1 MWLYI
6 LRAQYQ
12 YFYTQPISLQLAR
25 LFSLF
30 SFFSFCFPA
39 FSHRFQEYIFRA
51 GYREGMESGKEASL
65 QQGFNEG
72 FIFGASVSREWA
84 KLRGVLSALMLFAS
98 SNYVQDPHPNITNEI
113 TELLAVVC
121 QMEKEALSAQTMQD
135 PILDQMNPQG
145 QCSLKSSET
154 GGASL
159 THHKVGTMNRTV
171 NEHELLAA
179 FEMLGTQDGITNGI
193 IKDLRSRCKQSKDSE
208 GEGCSQD
215 SVMPEK
221 SFNCN
226 QPLVETSKIKR
237 NDMEHLWTKIVSLAD
252 RIGVNKQ
259 KTLDL
264 KNI

>member
-1 MWLYI
+1 
-6 LRAQYQ
+6 
-12 YFYTQPISLQLAR
+12 
-25 LFSLF
+25 
-30 SFFSFCFPA
+30 
-39 FSHRFQEYIFRA
+39 
-51 GYREGMESGKEASL
+51 
-65 QQGFNEG
+65 
-72 FIFGASVSREWA
+72 
-84 KLRGVLSALMLFAS
+84 MLFVS

-121 QMEKEALSAQTMQD
+121 QMEKEALSTQTMQD
-135 PILDQMNPQG
+135 AILDQMNPQD
-145 QCSLKSSET
+145 QCSLKSSEI

-159 THHKVGTMNRTV
+159 THHKVETMDRTV

-179 FEMLGTQDGITNGI
+179 FEKLGTQDGNTNGI
-193 IKDLRSRCKQSKDSE
+193 IEDLRSRREQSKDSE

-221 SFNCN
+221 SLNCN
-226 QPLVETSKIKR
+226 QPLGETSKIKC